1 MPWNDSG
8 RNENPWQRK
17 PEQGPP
23 DLDQVVKDLQKRFK
37 SLFGGGGGG
46 GGPKPAGSPG
56 GGGRSP
62 FNIGYLVAIALALWA
77 MTGVYQNDQAER
89 SVITRFGKYVG
100 TTQPG
105 LNWHL
110 PWPIEKRQAV
120 NIAEFRSFEDRTR
133 MLTQDEALVG
143 INLAVQY
150 RRADP
155 VPFVFNVRDPEETL
169 KEVSESAIREVI
181 GQSKLEFVLEK
192 GRQEISAKTKEL
204 IQRTITS
211 YNTGIEVISV
221 NLQDVIVPEQVAPA
235 QKDAIKARE
244 DRDRANL
251 AAQTYSNDIVPKARG
266 LAAAQIEG
274 ARAYRER
281 VEAEADG
288 ESARFAALAAE
299 YKRAPEVTRQ
309 RLYLETMEEV
319 LGASSKVIV
328 DTKGTGN
335 MIYLPLDK
343 LMEQRGQPRSGT
355 VTIEP
360 SSSLPLEGQADS
372 QARQDLR
379 SRGVR

>member
-17 PEQGPP
+17 PEQAPP
-23 DLDQVVKDLQKRFK
+23 DLDQVVKDLQKRLK
-37 SLFGGGGGG
+37 ALFGGGS
-46 GGPKPAGSPG
+46 GPRSTGTPGG

-62 FNIGYLVAIALALWA
+62 FSLGYLVVIALALWG
-77 MTGVYQNDQAER
+77 MTGFYQNDAAER
-89 SVITRFGKYVG
+89 SVITRFGKYTQ

-105 LNWHL
+105 LHWHL

-120 NIAEFRSFEDRTR
+120 NVAEFRSFEDRTR

-155 VPFVFNVRDPEETL
+155 VQFVFNVRDPEETL
-169 KEVSESAIREVI
+169 KEVSESAIREII
-181 GQSKLEFVLEK
+181 GQSKLDFVLEK
-192 GRQEISAKTKEL
+192 GRQEISAKTKDL

-211 YNTGIEVISV
+211 YNTGIEIISV

-251 AAQTYSNDIVPKARG
+251 AAQTYANDILPKARG
-266 LAAAQIEG
+266 LAASQLEG
-274 ARAYRER
+274 ARAHRER
-281 VEAEADG
+281 VVAVADG
-288 ESARFAALAAE
+288 ESTRFAALAAE
-299 YKRAPEVTRQ
+299 YELAPEVTRR
-309 RLYLETMEEV
+309 RLYLETMEQV
-319 LGASSKVIV
+319 LGSSAKVIV

-335 MIYLPLDK
+335 MIYLPLDR
-343 LMEQRGQPRSGT
+343 LLEQRGQSRTGT
-355 VTIEP
+355 VTVEP
-360 SSSLPLEGQADS
+360 NASLPLEAPMDGTQP
-372 QARQDLR
+372 DLR
-379 SRGVR
+379 SRGNR